1 MTNTPSTSTRATS
14 TLPRVAYMSFPF
26 RMGREGAATS
36 ERFEHIREQ
45 VEQVLFT
52 SPGERVFRPEY
63 GFGARQH
70 VFEMNAQPLW
80 ELAQNRL
87 YGALADALAGE
98 VDPKSIQVSVGAA
111 EGNEAVLMVRISY
124 TIAAL
129 NREETHAFE
138 VTNG

>member
-1 MTNTPSTSTRATS
+1 MSQYES
-14 TLPRVAYMSFPF
+14 TLPRVGYMAFPF
-26 RMGREGAATS
+26 RITENGAAQVA
-36 ERFEHIREQ
+36 RFDHIRQQ

-70 VFEMNAQPLW
+70 VFEPNAVGLW

-87 YGALADALAGE
+87 FGALSEALAGE
-98 VDPKSIQVSVGAA
+98 VDPKTIRVDIGAPPDQP
-111 EGNEAVLMVRISY
+111 EVLMVQISY

-129 NREETHAFE
+129 AREETHRFE
-138 VTNG
+138 VT

>member
-1 MTNTPSTSTRATS
+1 MSQYES
-14 TLPRVAYMSFPF
+14 TLPRIGYMAFPF
-26 RMGREGAATS
+26 RITQNGGAQVT
-36 ERFEHIREQ
+36 RYDHIRQQ

-70 VFEMNAQPLW
+70 VFEPNSTGMW

-87 YGALADALAGE
+87 YGALAETLAGE
-98 VDPKSIQVSVGAA
+98 VDPKSIRVNVGAPPDKP
-111 EGNEAVLMVRISY
+111 EVLMVEIGY

-129 NREETHAFE
+129 AREETHRFE
-138 VTNG
+138 VT